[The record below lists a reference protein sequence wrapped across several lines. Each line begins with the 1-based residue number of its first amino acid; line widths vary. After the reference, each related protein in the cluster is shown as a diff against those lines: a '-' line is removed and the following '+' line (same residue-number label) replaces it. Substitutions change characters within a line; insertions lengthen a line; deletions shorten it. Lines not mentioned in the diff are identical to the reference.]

1 VTRSWGLRRAV
12 ARRFADRVAPASH
25 AAHAARLD
33 TYLSDL
39 LAPYD
44 LALSGEPADGQN
56 YGEMA
61 AALLPDEPVDA
72 LVLAYDIPDIAP
84 GRATATYLSHACPGR
99 PVAFA
104 VSDQGP
110 AGAHTALR
118 LLYDYARSGPFER
131 ALLLVVEQSSLPFDP
146 GVPVTVPAAHVAV
159 AVHLGPS
166 GLPAAM
172 PRVVPDVDPGSVASL
187 LGDVGAA
194 TLILGAALADLDVK
208 ADTVVVA
215 DPAQPMTGVWAA
227 LAALPGFDAADGPG
241 TAPGPVVLADYDP
254 RLRYLCVTA
263 FGS

>member
-1 VTRSWGLRRAV
+1 MTKPWGLRRVV
-12 ARRFADRVAPASH
+12 ARRFPDPAAQASH
-25 AAHAARLD
+25 AGHAAVLT
-33 TYLSDL
+33 TYLSDM

-44 LALSGEPADGQN
+44 LALSGDPADGQN

-61 AALLPDEPVDA
+61 VALLPDEPVDA

-118 LLYDYARSGPFER
+118 LLYDYARSGTYER
-131 ALLLVVEQSSLPFDP
+131 ALLLVVEQSTLPFDP
-146 GVPVTVPAAHVAV
+146 GVPVTVPAAHAGVAV
-159 AVHLGPS
+159 QLGPS
-166 GLPAAM
+166 GLAAAV
-172 PRVVPDVDPGSVASL
+172 PRIVPDVDLGAVASL
-187 LGDVGAA
+187 LGDTGPA
-194 TLILGAALADLDVK
+194 TLVLGAALAGLDVK
-208 ADTVVVA
+208 AETVVVA

-227 LAALPGFDAADGPG
+227 LAGLYAADGSHGPD
-241 TAPGPVVLADYDP
+241 GPVVLADYDP